1 LGDEIKIAHN
11 ILRRRYSRASRLRAI
26 LETSVA
32 EEVSQRHELSQTQ
45 SVRPSTRD
53 ARPELTPKQLGLAME
68 ELTQDERDA
77 LQRTICEGKSYEHAA
92 LSLGVNVTTLKN
104 WKHRGLS
111 KLRRLAA
118 AYQGADFVPLSEL
131 LDAA

>member
-1 LGDEIKIAHN
+1 
-11 ILRRRYSRASRLRAI
+11 
-26 LETSVA
+26 
-32 EEVSQRHELSQTQ
+32 
-45 SVRPSTRD
+45 
-53 ARPELTPKQLGLAME
+53 ME

-92 LSLGVNVTTLKN
+92 FSLGVNVTTLKN